1 MKIAQYAKTIV
12 AAVVAGATAL
22 AVAMGD
28 DTLTTTE
35 GVTIALAILGALGV
49 YAIPNAPAAAPV
61 QAPVER

>member
-35 GVTIALAILGALGV
+35 GIAVALAILGALGV
-49 YAIPNAPAAAPV
+49 YVVPNAPATPQEQVPAD
-61 QAPVER
+61 R